1 MADYY
6 FDEYLKHLPRKS
18 WSWADELSFLL
29 KFRTF
34 SGMRIFIPDG
44 TPFTSPRR
52 PKEYFT
58 MRGNDYAR
66 LHGFKKGKIL
76 AYIGYSPMLM
86 DPLSVMYFT
95 DKGELVNPKEYQNG
109 NR

>member
-29 KFRTF
+29 KFKTF
-34 SGMRIFIPDG
+34 RGMRVFIPDG
-44 TPFTSPRR
+44 TPFTVPLRR
-52 PKEYFT
+52 KEHFT
-58 MRGNDYAR
+58 MRGTDYAR
-66 LHGFKKGKIL
+66 LHGFNKGKIL
-76 AYIGYSPMLM
+76 VYIGNRPILI

-95 DKGELVNPKEYQNG
+95 DKDELVNPKEYQNG

>member
-1 MADYY
+1 MSDYY

-18 WSWADELSFLL
+18 WSWVDELSFLL
-29 KFRTF
+29 KFKTF
-34 SGMRIFIPDG
+34 RGMRVFIPDG
-44 TPFTSPRR
+44 TSFTVPHS
-52 PKEYFT
+52 PKE
-58 MRGNDYAR
+58 R
-66 LHGFKKGKIL
+66 
-76 AYIGYSPMLM
+76 PMLM